1 MAVTLLDIRIGAK
14 ADIETRSEAGAQDNR
29 LFSTVID
36 STEPRRQEI
45 RMLAPLDMLTGFRI
59 HAGETFRL
67 FFQMNEML
75 FQAWCVCLG
84 YERSNQTILLVAKL
98 AENSGIE
105 NANRRNDFRVKA
117 TISVDVWKDAV
128 KTLLVPPAAVP
139 LDKPMKC
146 LSVDI
151 STGGIGLIL
160 PEPLALK
167 EAVLCR
173 TNLEK
178 GDIQG
183 IILFHAETV
192 RVSVREKGETFPHA
206 AGLRIRAMSQA
217 HESLLLRY
225 SLACQR
231 EALRMRNENR

>member
-1 MAVTLLDIRIGAK
+1 MAVTLQDIRIGAK

-36 STEPRRQEI
+36 STDPVRQEI

-59 HAGETFRL
+59 HSGETFRL

-75 FQAWCVCLG
+75 FQAWCVCQG

-117 TISVDVWKDAV
+117 TVTVDVWRGAV
-128 KTLLVPPAAVP
+128 KKLLVPPSDVP
-139 LDKPMKC
+139 PEKPLKC

-151 STGGIGLIL
+151 STGGIGIIL
-160 PEPLALK
+160 PEQLALQ
-167 EAVLCR
+167 ETVLCR
-173 TNLEK
+173 TMLEK
-178 GDIQG
+178 GEIHG
-183 IILFHAETV
+183 PILFHAETV
-192 RVSVREKGETFPHA
+192 RVSVREKGESFPFA

-231 EALRMRNENR
+231 EVLRMRNEQR